1 MSVSEAL
8 ICTTGNVAMNLDH
21 ISALVGTDLLLDNLH
36 SKHGLPTLVLYAHMI
51 SGTIFTL
58 HVTLKEQEELFD
70 AWESSQ

>member
-1 MSVSEAL
+1 MSLSEAL
-8 ICTTGNVAMNLDH
+8 TCTTGNVAMNLDH
-21 ISALVGTDLLLDNLH
+21 VSALVGTDLLLD
-36 SKHGLPTLVLYAHMI
+36 KETLVLYAHMI

>member
-1 MSVSEAL
+1 MSLSEAL
-8 ICTTGNVAMNLDH
+8 VCTTGNVAMNLDH
-21 ISALVGTDLLLDNLH
+21 ISALVGSDLEVDN
-36 SKHGLPTLVLYAHMI
+36 KVVLYAHMI